1 MSGYRCGR
9 KAQSIKA
16 LFRKQQQSYHVGERH
31 KPVADVRRRPRGADG
46 DKRAE
51 KDKKDVNGAV
61 KREKKPEK
69 AAFSAKITQ
78 ALLAVETPADNS
90 RKREKDQADTK
101 NRAPDVRVLSEK
113 RRQPPRK
120 SVRHEFGGFG
130 SGSVARKRSVRAC
143 HENRKTCQKA
153 DDMSVE
159 KRSEHRDKSLFVRI
173 FSVRTRYGYRRR
185 SHSRFIGKYP
195 A

>member
-16 LFRKQQQSYHVGERH
+16 LFRKQQQRYNIRKSH

-90 RKREKDQADTK
+90 RKREKDQADTE

-113 RRQPPRK
+113 R
-120 SVRHEFGGFG
+120 
-130 SGSVARKRSVRAC
+130 
-143 HENRKTCQKA
+143 
-153 DDMSVE
+153 
-159 KRSEHRDKSLFVRI
+159 
-173 FSVRTRYGYRRR
+173 
-185 SHSRFIGKYP
+185 
-195 A
+195 